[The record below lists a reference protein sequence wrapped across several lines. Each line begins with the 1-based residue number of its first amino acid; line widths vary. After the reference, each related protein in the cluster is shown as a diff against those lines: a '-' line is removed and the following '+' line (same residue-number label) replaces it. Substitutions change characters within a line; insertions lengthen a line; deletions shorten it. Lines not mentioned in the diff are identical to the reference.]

1 MTNVES
7 NQSPLPTKATG
18 EIGVI
23 QEDEIA
29 ATTLNASSKTT
40 TSRVIHF
47 NHAGAS
53 PSPSSV
59 IERVVEHM
67 YLEQRIGGYTAA
79 VAVEQEMDQV
89 HENIAKL
96 IHALPSEIALVESA
110 TVAWTRLFYSMV
122 EHHERTT
129 TVSSGRS
136 QSKVILVSENAYGAQ
151 IVAMVKWT
159 EEHGGWKIL
168 AIPSALQDDGSST
181 GMVDLVI
188 LETMLRGEYETS
200 EGILDPTTI
209 ALVCVT
215 HIPTNSGVAN
225 PVEQVGR
232 LLYQHARH
240 AFYLLDACQSVGQ
253 RDVNVKEIRCHGL
266 CATGRKYLRAPRG
279 TGFLFVDEVT
289 ASVLRPSHV
298 DHECALITKV
308 PSTYPASIAVT
319 LDYKFQD
326 HAKRFSFYE
335 SSASTKLGFG
345 EAVRYALEDAGGMA
359 SIAERIQENATYL
372 QSRLITIPN
381 VTLYYPGTTSGLVV
395 FQTNRNAALVKD
407 LLFTPDQDG
416 NQFDVSVVP
425 STSTPLDSARTN
437 VPNLVRASVS
447 YVTTAEEIDLFC
459 KRLQEIL
466 L

>member
-1 MTNVES
+1 MTIAES
-7 NQSPLPTKATG
+7 TQSAVPTRTSD
-18 EIGVI
+18 EIGVRQ
-23 QEDEIA
+23 QEEVVSTRLIA
-29 ATTLNASSKTT
+29 STTT

-53 PSPSSV
+53 PSPSRV

-89 HENIAKL
+89 YENIAKL

-110 TVAWTRLFYSMV
+110 TVAWTRLFYAMV
-122 EHHERTT
+122 EHHERTAT
-129 TVSSGRS
+129 MISGSSQNR
-136 QSKVILVSENAYGAQ
+136 VILVSENAYGAQ
-151 IVAMVKWT
+151 IVAMVKWA
-159 EEHGGWKIL
+159 EEHRGWKIL

-188 LETMLRGEYETS
+188 LDKMLKGEYETT
-200 EGILDPTTI
+200 EGLLDPKMI

-225 PVEQVGR
+225 PVEEVGR
-232 LLYQHARH
+232 LLYHHANA

-253 RDVNVKEIRCHGL
+253 LEVNVKEIRCHGL

-298 DHECALITKV
+298 DHECAPIAEV
-308 PSTYPASIAVT
+308 PSTYPESMIVT

-359 SIAERIQENATYL
+359 SIAERIRQNATYL
-372 QSRLITIPN
+372 QSRLRVIPN

-395 FQTNRNAALVKD
+395 FQTDRKAELVKEA
-407 LLFTPDQDG
+407 LFAPDYNG

-447 YVTTAEEIDLFC
+447 YITTTEEIDLFC
-459 KRLQEIL
+459 NRLQEIML
-466 L
+466 